1 MHAKHINGTINTY
14 HTGVAFQNGGLAIR
28 IM

>member
-1 MHAKHINGTINTY
+1 MQKHINGTINTY